1 MTDTV
6 ALKDAIRNSGMS
18 LTYIADTLGITRG
31 ALYKKIDNIT
41 EFKASEIVT
50 LKRILNLSD
59 KERDDI
65 FFDTKVEWYS
75 TRGGE
80 RVSGYLVI
88 IVVLLLNIYAV
99 VACIREKKGAF
110 AISKV
115 LADCIS
121 LIYACTHQK

>member
-1 MTDTV
+1 MYYSDRLNDVQPERRILMTDTV

-65 FFDTKVEWYS
+65 FFDTKVE
-75 TRGGE
+75 
-80 RVSGYLVI
+80 
-88 IVVLLLNIYAV
+88 
-99 VACIREKKGAF
+99 
-110 AISKV
+110 
-115 LADCIS
+115 
-121 LIYACTHQK
+121 

>member
-1 MTDTV
+1 MTDTA

-18 LTYIADTLGITRG
+18 LTYIADTLGITRC

-65 FFDTKVEWYS
+65 FFDTKVE
-75 TRGGE
+75 
-80 RVSGYLVI
+80 
-88 IVVLLLNIYAV
+88 
-99 VACIREKKGAF
+99 
-110 AISKV
+110 
-115 LADCIS
+115 
-121 LIYACTHQK
+121 

>member
-31 ALYKKIDNIT
+31 TLYKKIDNIT

-65 FFDTKVEWYS
+65 FFDTKVE
-75 TRGGE
+75 
-80 RVSGYLVI
+80 
-88 IVVLLLNIYAV
+88 
-99 VACIREKKGAF
+99 
-110 AISKV
+110 
-115 LADCIS
+115 
-121 LIYACTHQK
+121 